1 MELGNNIIGKHIHTT
16 LEQVKKGKTLI
27 RMKLTEKD
35 YEQLTV
41 IDDIRKK
48 DKKLFLLIDCPD
60 GFDDLFKNSS
70 GKLQFEY
77 NGADKISYFFCAD
90 IAQIDQKSIWVTF
103 PDLIERRQLRR
114 DFRVNMPSGTHMGF
128 KQCGVKLNLQVI
140 NLSLGGAFGAL
151 ISSQNTTHS
160 VLPVS
165 AGDLLTEIE
174 LIFQSQYLEHR
185 VIIRKA
191 TVVRFEENQS
201 LRSFCYAIHFLD
213 MDKAEEKALTD
224 LIYIIQRE
232 YLKKKFAIT
241 DEKK

>member
-1 MELGNNIIGKHIHTT
+1 MELGNNIIGKHIHAI
-16 LEQVKKGKTLI
+16 LEQVKNGKTLI

-35 YEQLTV
+35 YEQLTI

-60 GFDDLFKNSS
+60 GFHDLVKNSS
-70 GKLQFEY
+70 RKLQFEY
-77 NGADKISYFFCAD
+77 TGADKISYLFCAD
-90 IAQIDQKSIWVTF
+90 IAQIDQKNIWVTF

-114 DFRVNMPSGTHMGF
+114 DFRVDMPSGAHMGF
-128 KQCGVKLNLQVI
+128 KKCGITLDTQVI

-151 ISSQNTTHS
+151 ISSKNVTQS
-160 VLPVS
+160 VSPVS
-165 AGDLLTEIE
+165 VGDLLTEIE

-201 LRSFCYAIHFLD
+201 LCSFCYSVHFLD
-213 MDKAEEKALTD
+213 MDKTEEKALTD

-232 YLKKKFAIT
+232 YLKRKLAMA
-241 DEKK
+241 D